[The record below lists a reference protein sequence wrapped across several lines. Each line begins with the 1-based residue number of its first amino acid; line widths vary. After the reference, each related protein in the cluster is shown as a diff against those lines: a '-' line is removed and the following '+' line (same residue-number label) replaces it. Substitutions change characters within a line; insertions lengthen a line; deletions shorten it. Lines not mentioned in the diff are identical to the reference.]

1 MFQQHDGDEVTN
13 VKGVGRGVDAH
24 VGRSHFFIELLFGAR
39 HDVMDHAAPFEF
51 LNEVCVHL
59 YNIYCIH

>member
-1 MFQQHDGDEVTN
+1 V
-13 VKGVGRGVDAH
+13 
-24 VGRSHFFIELLFGAR
+24 
-39 HDVMDHAAPFEF
+39 DHAAPFEF